1 MRIKFAGE
9 IARLALAYSRE
20 QDCMTM
26 TRTIVPITE
35 TMIEPIQP
43 SRLE

>member
-1 MRIKFAGE
+1 MGIKFAGE
-9 IARLALAYSRE
+9 IAGLGLVYRRE

-35 TMIEPIQP
+35 TMIEPMQP